1 MAPQQVHYTTWIIR
15 SQEGAAIFVQSGMF
29 IDGVYLAFLP
39 GGAYTERARR
49 VPMVPM
55 GKH

>member
-1 MAPQQVHYTTWIIR
+1 M
-15 SQEGAAIFVQSGMF
+15 QSGMF
-29 IDGVYLAFLP
+29 TDGVYLAFLP

-55 GKH
+55 GKTLKKKGTDKT